1 MPDIDLT
8 AITLQQLIG
17 LTVLVTAIDVLGGIA
32 TAVIHGTFSLAYVAV
47 WLQSHVLPRV
57 FPIVALALI
66 GHGFPAD
73 GSIVP
78 AIPFAFGLAIAGL
91 TAYVLETVASLRD
104 SFTAKA
110 PPPVDV
116 SPIPEPS
123 A

>member
-1 MPDIDLT
+1 VPDIDLT
-8 AITLQQLIG
+8 TVTLQQLIG
-17 LTVLVTAIDVLGGIA
+17 LTVLVTALDVLGGIA
-32 TAVIHGTFSLAYVAV
+32 LAVIHGTFSLSYVAI

-57 FPIVALALI
+57 FPIVALGLL

-91 TAYVLETVASLRD
+91 TAYVLETIASLRD

-110 PPPVDV
+110 APPTDVTPV
-116 SPIPEPS
+116 P
-123 A
+123 

>member
-1 MPDIDLT
+1 MSDIDLT

-17 LTVLVTAIDVLGGIA
+17 LTVLVTVLDVAGGIA
-32 TAVIHGTFSLAYVAV
+32 LAVVHGTFSLNYVAV

-57 FPIVALALI
+57 FPIVALGLI

-91 TAYVLETVASLRD
+91 TAYVLETIASLRD
-104 SFTAKA
+104 SFTGKA
-110 PPPVDV
+110 VPPTDLTPV
-116 SPIPEPS
+116 P
-123 A
+123 

>member
-1 MPDIDLT
+1 MLDLS

-32 TAVIHGTFSLAYVAV
+32 LAIVHGTFSLAYVAV

-57 FPIVALALI
+57 FPIVALAFI
-66 GHGFPAD
+66 GHGFPED

-91 TAYVLETVASLRD
+91 TAYVLETIASLRD

-110 PPPVDV
+110 PPPTDE
-116 SPIPEPS
+116 SPVP

>member
-32 TAVIHGTFSLAYVAV
+32 LAVIHGTFSLAYVAV

-78 AIPFAFGLAIAGL
+78 AIPFAFGLAVAGL
-91 TAYVLETVASLRD
+91 TAYLLETIASLRD
-104 SFTAKA
+104 SFGNTAKA
-110 PPPVDV
+110 PTDATPV
-116 SPIPEPS
+116 P
-123 A
+123 